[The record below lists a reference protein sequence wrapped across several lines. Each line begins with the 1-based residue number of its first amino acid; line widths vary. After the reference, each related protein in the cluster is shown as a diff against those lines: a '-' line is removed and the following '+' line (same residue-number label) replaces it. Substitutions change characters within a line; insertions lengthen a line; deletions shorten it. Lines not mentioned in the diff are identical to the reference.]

1 MNKLTEQ
8 QERWLFKGEFIE
20 LFELFEE
27 KRKEYKSLVSDLRGL
42 TPGIHVLRCDF
53 EKGKL
58 VQKEFNTY
66 PEIEITLKEINS
78 KCAEI
83 EDIDNKLEEMRKT
96 YQKKYKTKITY
107 TQLVSELKGDK

>member
-1 MNKLTEQ
+1 MDKLTEQ

-27 KRKEYKSLVSDLRGL
+27 KRKEYSKLTSKLNGL
-42 TPGIHVLRCDF
+42 TPGIHVFRC
-53 EKGKL
+53 EQENNRIVK
-58 VQKEFNTY
+58 KEFNTY
-66 PEIEITLKEINS
+66 PDIKETLDLINL

-107 TQLVSELKGDK
+107 TKLASELKGEK

>member
-1 MNKLTEQ
+1 MDKLTEQ

-27 KRKEYKSLVSDLRGL
+27 KRKEYSSLTYKLKSLI
-42 TPGIHVLRCDF
+42 PGFHVFRYE
-53 EKGKL
+53 EKNGKFI
-58 VQKEFNTY
+58 QKEFNTY
-66 PEIEITLKEINS
+66 PEIEIILKEINS

-83 EDIDNKLEEMRKT
+83 EDIDKKLEKMRKT

-107 TQLVSELKGDK
+107 TKLVSELKGEK